1 MGSHSCHG
9 SYRGVSSYHCVK
21 VRREAASVLNDV
33 DLLFM
38 MRFFMRIFMRVFIRV
53 FVGIFMSV
61 SVESLVTFERFAF
74 TFAFAFV
81 FR

>member
-1 MGSHSCHG
+1 
-9 SYRGVSSYHCVK
+9 VK
-21 VRREAASVLNDV
+21 VRREAADVLDDV

-38 MRFFMRIFMRVFIRV
+38 MRFFMRIFMQIFIRV

-61 SVESLVTFERFAF
+61 SVESLFTFERFAF
-74 TFAFAFV
+74 IFAFAFV